1 MNIVADNIDGAV
13 LEAAWLEFDR
23 VTRLRPITSEAEYD
37 HTVALMNRVLDMMGE
52 NEQHALAGL
61 LELLAAMVTDYDKL
75 HYRVAE
81 L

>member
-52 NEQHALAGL
+52 NEQHPLAGL

-75 HYRVAE
+75 HYPVDE